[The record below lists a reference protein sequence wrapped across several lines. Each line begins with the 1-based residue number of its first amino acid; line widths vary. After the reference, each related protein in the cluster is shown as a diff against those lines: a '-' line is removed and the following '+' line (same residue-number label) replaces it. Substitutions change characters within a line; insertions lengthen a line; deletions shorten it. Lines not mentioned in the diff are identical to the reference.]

1 MKLKFNNLPD
11 ILEWVREPSH
21 KEHLF
26 IIEAAIAK
34 AKGSSKSAFS
44 VGDKVSFGR
53 PNGRKHIGVIEKLNP
68 SKAVVAEFIKVRENY
83 NAHRKWR
90 VPYSMMTLMEA
101 A

>member
-1 MKLKFNNLPD
+1 MKLAFNNLPD
-11 ILEWVREPSH
+11 ILDWIREPSH

-26 IIEAAIAK
+26 LIEAAIAK

-53 PNGRKHIGVIEKLNP
+53 PNGRKHIGVVEKLNP
-68 SKAVVAEFIKVRENY
+68 SKAVIAEFLNGR

-90 VPYSMMTLMEA
+90 VPYSMMTMMEA

>member
-1 MKLKFNNLPD
+1 MKLAFNNLPD

-53 PNGRKHIGVIEKLNP
+53 PNGRKHIGVVEKLNP
-68 SKAVVAEFIKVRENY
+68 SKAVIAEFLNGR

-90 VPYSMMTLMEA
+90 VPYSMMTMVEA

>member
-11 ILEWVREPSH
+11 ILEWIREPSH

-26 IIEAAIAK
+26 MLEAAIAK

-53 PNGRKHIGVIEKLNP
+53 PNGRKHIGVVEKLNP
-68 SKAVVAEFIKVRENY
+68 SKAVIAEFLNGR

-90 VPYSMMTLMEA
+90 VPYSMMTMMEA

>member
-1 MKLKFNNLPD
+1 MKLAFNNLPD
-11 ILEWVREPSH
+11 ILDWIREPSH

-26 IIEAAIAK
+26 LIEAAIAK

-53 PNGRKHIGVIEKLNP
+53 PNGRKHIGVVEKLNP
-68 SKAVVAEFIKVRENY
+68 SKAVRENY

-90 VPYSMMTLMEA
+90 VPYSMMTMVEA

>member
-11 ILEWVREPSH
+11 ILDWIREPSH

-26 IIEAAIAK
+26 MLEAAIAK

-53 PNGRKHIGVIEKLNP
+53 PNGRKHIGVVEKLNP
-68 SKAVVAEFIKVRENY
+68 SKAVIAEFLNGR

>member
-53 PNGRKHIGVIEKLNP
+53 PNGRKHIGVVEKLNP
-68 SKAVVAEFIKVRENY
+68 SKAVIAEFLNGR

-90 VPYSMMTLMEA
+90 VPYSMMTIMEA

>member
-1 MKLKFNNLPD
+1 MKLEFNALPE
-11 ILEWVREPSH
+11 ILDWIKNPEH

-26 IIEAAIAK
+26 ILEAAIAK

-44 VGDKVSFGR
+44 VGDKVYFGR
-53 PNGRKHIGVIEKLNP
+53 PNGRKHIGVVEKLNP
-68 SKAVVAEFIKVRENY
+68 SKAVIAEQMNGR

-90 VPYSMMTLMEA
+90 VPYSMMTMTEA

>member
-68 SKAVVAEFIKVRENY
+68 SKAVIAEFLNGR

-90 VPYSMMTLMEA
+90 VPYSMMTMMEA

>member
-11 ILEWVREPSH
+11 ILEWIREPSH

-53 PNGRKHIGVIEKLNP
+53 PNGRKHIGVVEKLNP
-68 SKAVVAEFIKVRENY
+68 SKAVIAEFLNGR

-90 VPYSMMTLMEA
+90 VPYSMMTMMEA

>member
-1 MKLKFNNLPD
+1 MKLEFNALPE
-11 ILEWVREPSH
+11 ILDWIKNPEH

-26 IIEAAIAK
+26 ILEAAIAK

-53 PNGRKHIGVIEKLNP
+53 PNGRKHIGVVEKLNP
-68 SKAVVAEFIKVRENY
+68 SKAVIAEQMNGR

-90 VPYSMMTLMEA
+90 VPYSMMTMTEA

>member
-1 MKLKFNNLPD
+1 MKLAFNNLPD
-11 ILEWVREPSH
+11 ILDWIREPSH

-26 IIEAAIAK
+26 LIEAAIAK

-53 PNGRKHIGVIEKLNP
+53 PNGRKHIGVVEKLNP
-68 SKAVVAEFIKVRENY
+68 SKAVIAEFLNGR

-90 VPYSMMTLMEA
+90 VPYSMMTMVEA

>member
-53 PNGRKHIGVIEKLNP
+53 PNGRKHIGVVEKLNP
-68 SKAVVAEFIKVRENY
+68 SKAVIAEFLNGR

-90 VPYSMMTLMEA
+90 VPYSMMTMVEA

>member
-1 MKLKFNNLPD
+1 MKLEFNALPE
-11 ILEWVREPSH
+11 ILDWIKNPEH

-26 IIEAAIAK
+26 ILEAAIAK

>member
-53 PNGRKHIGVIEKLNP
+53 PNGRKHIGVVEKLNP
-68 SKAVVAEFIKVRENY
+68 SKAVIAEFLNGR

-90 VPYSMMTLMEA
+90 VPYSMMTIMEA
-101 A
+101 AW

>member
-53 PNGRKHIGVIEKLNP
+53 PNGRKHIGVVEKLNP
-68 SKAVVAEFIKVRENY
+68 SKAVIAEFLNSR

-90 VPYSMMTLMEA
+90 VPYSMMTIMEA

>member
-1 MKLKFNNLPD
+1 MKLAFNNLPD
-11 ILEWVREPSH
+11 ILDWIREPSH

-26 IIEAAIAK
+26 LIEAAIAK

-53 PNGRKHIGVIEKLNP
+53 PNGRKHLGVVEKLNP
-68 SKAVVAEFIKVRENY
+68 SKAVIAEHVNGMSTY
-83 NAHRKWR
+83 RKWR
-90 VPYSMMTLMEA
+90 VPYSMMTTVEA

>member
-1 MKLKFNNLPD
+1 MKLEFNALPE
-11 ILEWVREPSH
+11 ILDWIKNPEH

-26 IIEAAIAK
+26 ILEAAIAK

-53 PNGRKHIGVIEKLNP
+53 PNGCKHIGVVEKLNP
-68 SKAVVAEFIKVRENY
+68 SKAVIAEQMNGR

-90 VPYSMMTLMEA
+90 VPYSMMTMTEA

>member
-11 ILEWVREPSH
+11 ILEWIREPSH

-53 PNGRKHIGVIEKLNP
+53 PNGRKHIGVVEKLNP
-68 SKAVVAEFIKVRENY
+68 SKAVIAEFLNGR

-90 VPYSMMTLMEA
+90 VPYSIMTMVEA

>member
-11 ILEWVREPSH
+11 ILDWIREPSH

-26 IIEAAIAK
+26 LIEAAIAK

-53 PNGRKHIGVIEKLNP
+53 PNGRKHIGVVEKLNP
-68 SKAVVAEFIKVRENY
+68 SKAVIAEFLNGR

-90 VPYSMMTLMEA
+90 VPYSMMTMMEA

>member
-1 MKLKFNNLPD
+1 MKLEFNALPE
-11 ILEWVREPSH
+11 ILDWIKNPEH

-26 IIEAAIAK
+26 ILEAAIAK

-53 PNGRKHIGVIEKLNP
+53 PNGRKHIGVVEKLNP
-68 SKAVVAEFIKVRENY
+68 SKAVIAEHMSGMSTHRE
-83 NAHRKWR
+83 WR
-90 VPYSMMTLMEA
+90 VPYSMMEA